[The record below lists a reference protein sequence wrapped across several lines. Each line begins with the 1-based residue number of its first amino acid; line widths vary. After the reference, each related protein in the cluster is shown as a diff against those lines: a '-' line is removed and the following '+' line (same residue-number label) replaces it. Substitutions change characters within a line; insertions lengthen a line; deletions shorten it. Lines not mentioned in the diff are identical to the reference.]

1 MFLAAVCLN
10 PSVWIFLKL
19 FYAILWIS
27 ILISSLSP
35 CVCVLFWNSFLVL
48 LLYFELHSL
57 KVIGKH
63 PAKFFRESIQ
73 QPRYLILDQGVR
85 LTNKQPTYLSVPN
98 ANLAAICVTNM
109 TIMSL
114 QGAMYSILLHFI
126 VVSSRRCLPVQRS
139 WFFIIQIIIRSYR
152 ARLFVTVTSSR
163 FLMTL
168 E

>member
-1 MFLAAVCLN
+1 MVLN
-10 PSVWIFLKL
+10 NPKL
-19 FYAILWIS
+19 N
-27 ILISSLSP
+27 LS
-35 CVCVLFWNSFLVL
+35 
-48 LLYFELHSL
+48 
-57 KVIGKH
+57 KVILCYFMNINTNFLPFSLCKCIVL
-63 PAKFFRESIQ
+63 KFVLGQSNWETFYQIIRESIQ
-73 QPRYLILDQGVR
+73 QPRYLILDQDVR

-126 VVSSRRCLPVQRS
+126 VVPSRRCLPVQRS
-139 WFFIIQIIIRSYR
+139 WFFIIQIILGPYW
-152 ARLFVTVTSSR
+152 ARLFVIVPSSR